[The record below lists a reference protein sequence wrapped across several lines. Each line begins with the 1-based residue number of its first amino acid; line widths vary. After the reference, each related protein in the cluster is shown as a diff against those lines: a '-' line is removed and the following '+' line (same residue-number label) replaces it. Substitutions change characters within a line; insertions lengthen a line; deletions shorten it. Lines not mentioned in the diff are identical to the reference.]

1 VERERKRETG
11 GEQSRRLDEWG
22 EEEAPYIWEDQQEI
36 EREKHQFR
44 PVCRLSD
51 CPDKSKLLD
60 VGEDTKTRIETER
73 REERQQVGGRVGP
86 EDRVGVAD
94 G

>member
-1 VERERKRETG
+1 MGINSKELQNRSTQQGAGEGTCWGEEG
-11 GEQSRRLDEWG
+11 GKSEEARDWRGTKQEVGRTEG

-60 VGEDTKTRIETER
+60 LRHED
-73 REERQQVGGRVGP
+73 
-86 EDRVGVAD
+86 
-94 G
+94 